1 MSAESVR
8 PRSVAHIVRGASFV
22 LLGFLLFMAA
32 VVPTRKGSAQATSVA
47 SSAKLDVVVVVDNS
61 SLLSGGQL
69 LPDVKTAISAY
80 ISALPPQVPV
90 GVIRYGGFP
99 SSATTGLST
108 NRTNIVARVAEIEPE
123 GNPAL
128 FDGLDLAIEQ
138 FDLNSRSK
146 RQILLVGTGVNSG
159 STLSFADVRER
170 MLQRSIVVDAIAV
183 RAAKS
188 DIPAIDG
195 IVASSSGRKYT
206 LNDLNAIRTLAAERV
221 SWATPAAY
229 VAPVSAKP
237 ESSLFKSKLVLI
249 GGVLFLAGGIALTF
263 LKPKK
268 LKAPKGIGGK
278 AGKKKGKFDLLG
290 VEEVKKKGG
299 ATPVSGIADKLS
311 GAADK
316 VLEKQGKNRSFGA
329 TLERAGIALRP
340 GEFIIVAFVTILMIF
355 ALMYKFKGII
365 PAAIVGG
372 VLLVF
377 GPSKYLKRRTA
388 KRSSAFGDQ
397 LSDTLQLLS
406 SSLRAGQGLMQAVD
420 SVAREG
426 EAPAS
431 DEFKRIVTETRLGRD
446 LIDSLRAM
454 ADRVRSE
461 DFNWV
466 IPAIEINREVGGD
479 LAEVLDT
486 VAATIRDRADIR
498 RQVKTLSAEGRL
510 SAYVLLSL
518 PIGIAMFI
526 NMSSPDYLAEL
537 WKSPGYFLAGA
548 AGLMMVIG
556 GVWLFKLCKIEF

>member
-8 PRSVAHIVRGASFV
+8 PRSVAHIVRGAAFV
-22 LLGFLLFMAA
+22 LLGFLLFMVA
-32 VVPTRKGSAQATSVA
+32 VVPSRKGSAQATAPVA
-47 SSAKLDVVVVVDNS
+47 SSAKLDVVIVVDNS
-61 SLLSGGQL
+61 ALVAGGRL
-69 LPDVKTAISAY
+69 LPDIKAAISTY

-108 NRTNIVARVAEIEPE
+108 NRTNIIARVSEIEPE

-128 FDGLDLAIEQ
+128 FDGLDLAISQ
-138 FDLNSRSK
+138 FNLDSLSK

-159 STLSFADVRER
+159 STLAFANVREL
-170 MLQRSIVVDAIAV
+170 MLQRSIVVDAIDV
-183 RAAKS
+183 PAAKS
-188 DIPAIDG
+188 DIRALDG
-195 IVASSSGRKYT
+195 IVAASSGKRYSLT
-206 LNDLNAIRTLAAERV
+206 DLGAIRGLAGERV
-221 SWATPAAY
+221 TWATPAPY
-229 VAPVSAKP
+229 VAPISTAPK
-237 ESSLFKSKLVLI
+237 SSLLRSKFVLI
-249 GGVLFLAGGIALTF
+249 GGVLLLAGGIAAAF
-263 LKPKK
+263 LKPKGV
-268 LKAPKGIGGK
+268 KAPKGKGGK
-278 AGKKKGKFDLLG
+278 KKKGKFDLLG

-299 ATPVSGIADKLS
+299 ATPVAGIADKLS
-311 GAADK
+311 VAADK
-316 VLEKQGKNRSFGA
+316 VLEKQGKNRSLGA
-329 TLERAGIALRP
+329 TLERAGIALKP
-340 GEFIIVAFVTILMIF
+340 GEFLIVAFVTVLMIF
-355 ALMYKFKGII
+355 AILLKFKGPII
-365 PAAIVGG
+365 AGVVGLIV
-372 VLLVF
+372 LVF

-388 KRSSAFGDQ
+388 KRSNAFGDQ

-431 DEFKRIVTETRLGRD
+431 EEFKRIVTETRLGRD

-486 VAATIRDRADIR
+486 VASTIRDRADIR

-518 PIGIAMFI
+518 PIGIALFI
-526 NMSSPDYLAEL
+526 NASSPDYLSEL

-548 AGLMMVIG
+548 AALMMIVG